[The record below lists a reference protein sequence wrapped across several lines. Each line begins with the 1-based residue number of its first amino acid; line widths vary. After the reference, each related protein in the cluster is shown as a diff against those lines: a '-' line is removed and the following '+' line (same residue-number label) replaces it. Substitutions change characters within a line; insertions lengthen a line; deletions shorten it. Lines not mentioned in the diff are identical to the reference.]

1 MISQFQLQFQL
12 LRKARHATTEGL
24 CAVAVTVVFACLLI
38 TSCASVPPAVGPA
51 NPPVTKTVSDPI
63 AGIAQI
69 GLDDAQQAVSDL
81 KAAGAN
87 LSTAPMSL
95 QDSYT
100 CAVWIHNTA
109 IPQAQQIVAGLAP
122 GGIHPKGAYSLFI
135 EGKIAYIKGKGA
147 ISSAQSTF
155 IDTFNHYC
163 GAALAGDVN
172 AINQLLLKVGIGV
185 LPGGGVATGI
195 LSGILPSLP

>member
-1 MISQFQLQFQL
+1 MRRFTHIIAGLFL
-12 LRKARHATTEGL
+12 LGL
-24 CAVAVTVVFACLLI
+24 AACAN
-38 TSCASVPPAVGPA
+38 VPPLPGTPI
-51 NPPVTKTVSDPI
+51 TKTVSDPI

-69 GLDDAQQAVSDL
+69 ALDDAQQAISDL
-81 KAAGAN
+81 LAAGAN

-122 GGIHPKGAYSLFI
+122 GGLHPKGAYSLFI

-147 ISSAQSTF
+147 ISSTQSTF

-163 GAALAGDVN
+163 GAAIAGDVN
-172 AINQLLLKVGIGV
+172 AINQLLLKVGISV
-185 LPGGGVATGI
+185 LPIPGGSILGGI
-195 LSGILPSLP
+195 IPGLP